1 MVNDLY
7 DFMHSNY
14 NQLLKF
20 VEELSELPE
29 FEKLK
34 QKMWEENEAKAHVE
48 AEKAFKKK
56 RTDISIFLS
65 TYRSLNFEFF

>member
-1 MVNDLY
+1 
-7 DFMHSNY
+7 MHSNY

-29 FEKLK
+29 FGKLK

-48 AEKAFKKK
+48 AEKALKKK

-65 TYRSLNFEFF
+65 MYRSLNF